1 MKKYS
6 LMLMGCLCLSS
17 LFAQNETDILR
28 YSQNYNLGTARSQGV
43 GGAFGSVG
51 ADYSAAYLNPA
62 GLGIYRRN
70 EFNFSGAITGTTANS
85 SYLGTSQYDS
95 RTNFNIPTFGLVF
108 SKVNT
113 GLKGDATDGIV
124 NYNFAFGY
132 TRTNNFQQNIYFDGY
147 NTQSNISQFYV
158 QQANGLPYSQVSDN
172 NNNGQFYNMAW
183 NTYLIDTAQ
192 NSSTYYSP
200 YFQRVKNYSLLQSQS
215 INRRGSSGEYN
226 FNAAINIGN
235 VVYLGAGLVL
245 TNVHYESI
253 TTFKESDPNKTVV
266 DSVDGNMYYNS
277 SSLKSNLTSEGS
289 GVAGRFGVIVR
300 PHDFVR
306 IGFTAQTATRINF
319 TDNYNYVMNS
329 DINYPGIGKQ
339 SVTSPDMTYTYAVI
353 TPAKFSGS
361 ISLMHPDY
369 GFISFDADMIDYTRG
384 RLTSTDYS
392 FGKENNT
399 ARSIYTQAYN
409 YRIGGELKLQKI
421 YRLRAGYN
429 LSTSPYKA
437 MTGFSNM
444 DLSRQSYSL
453 GAGYTNGQHFVD
465 FAAVV
470 TQYKEFSSPYVVNG
484 GFTPTATIDQTMLNF
499 VLTAGVKF

>member
-1 MKKYS
+1 
-6 LMLMGCLCLSS
+6 MLMGCLCLSG

-28 YSQNYNLGTARSQGV
+28 YSQNYNLGTARSQGA

-51 ADYSAAYLNPA
+51 ADYSSVYINPA
-62 GLGIYRRN
+62 GLGLYRRN
-70 EFNFSGAITGTTANS
+70 EFNFSGAITGTTSNS
-85 SYLGTSQYDS
+85 SYLGNSQYDS
-95 RTNFNIPTFGLVF
+95 RTNFNIPSFGIVF

-113 GLKGDATDGIV
+113 GLSGDATDGIV

-147 NTQSNISQFYV
+147 NTKSNISQFYV
-158 QQANGLPYSQVSDN
+158 QQANGVPYSQVTNPDN
-172 NNNGQFYNMAW
+172 AGQFYNLAW
-183 NTYLIDTAQ
+183 NTYLIDTAS
-192 NSSTYYSP
+192 NSSSYYSP
-200 YFQRVKNYSLLQSQS
+200 YFARDNDYRLLQSQS
-215 INRRGSSGEYN
+215 ISRRGAMGEYN

-245 TNVHYESI
+245 SNVHYEST
-253 TTFKESDPNKTVV
+253 TTFKESDPNRTVV
-266 DSVDGNMYYNS
+266 DSVYGHMYNS
-277 SSLKSNLTSEGS
+277 SSLKSDLTSEGS
-289 GVAGRFGVIVR
+289 GVSGRFGLIVR

-319 TDNYNYVMNS
+319 TDNYNYTVTS

-339 SVTSPDMTYTYAVI
+339 SSTGPGMTYTYAVV
-353 TPAKFSGS
+353 TPAKFSAS
-361 ISLMHPDY
+361 FSLMHPDI
-369 GFISFDADMIDYTRG
+369 GFLSFDADMIDYTRG

-392 FGKENNT
+392 FGNENT
-399 ARSIYTQAYN
+399 AARNSFTQAYN
-409 YRIGGELKLQKI
+409 YRVGGELKLQKM
-421 YRLRAGYN
+421 YRLRAGYS

-437 MTGFSNM
+437 MAGFSAM

-465 FAAVV
+465 FAAV
-470 TQYKEFSSPYVVNG
+470 TTMYKEFNSPYVVEG
-484 GFTPTATIDQTMLNF
+484 GYTPTAVIDHTMLNF